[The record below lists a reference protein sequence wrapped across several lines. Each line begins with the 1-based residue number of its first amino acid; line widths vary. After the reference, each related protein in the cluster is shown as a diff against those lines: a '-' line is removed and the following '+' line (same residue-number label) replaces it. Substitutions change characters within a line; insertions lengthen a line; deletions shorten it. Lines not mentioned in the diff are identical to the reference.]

1 MYTPLSLIPHRTA
14 LANALLGSLPN
25 AVPIPS
31 GNVIGFDGV
40 DTNYRFDIYR
50 IFERPEGV
58 NAVYAF
64 ASLAGTIYRPLYI
77 GRADILSSRLAEH
90 DRHEEAVARGA
101 THLLVHVPGTLDR
114 INYKEAERR
123 LIQFFAPPLNTQHNP
138 LRSLYGA

>member
-1 MYTPLSLIPHRTA
+1 MPRQTA
-14 LANALLGSLPN
+14 LANALLGSAPR
-25 AVPIPS
+25 ATPFPS
-31 GNVIGFDGV
+31 GNVIGTDGI

-50 IFERPEGV
+50 IFERPAGV

-64 ASLAGTIYRPLYI
+64 AALVGTVYQPLYI

-90 DRHEEAVARGA
+90 DRREEAVARGA
-101 THLLVHVPGTLDR
+101 THLLVHIPGTLDR
-114 INYKEAERR
+114 IDYKEAERR